1 MKKSLGL
8 LLLIGAMLLA
18 LPSAAVEYLT
28 YEVLDKKPQER
39 RNFVQG
45 LEILDGKLYV
55 SSGNYGQSRLM
66 RYNFE
71 DMSLE
76 VSKQLHPRLFA
87 EGLTVLGER
96 LYQLTWRERMVLVFD
111 KRSLDALEWFPI
123 PGEGWG
129 LTNDGENLIYSD
141 GSDMLHFLSPDDRK
155 IRRSIKVTENG
166 RPVRKLNELEWI
178 EGRVWANIWQSNRI
192 VIINP
197 ASGLVEA
204 NLDLAGLLPTSDR
217 RADTTVLNGIAR
229 DPADGAIW
237 VTGKRWPW
245 LYQIKTLPA
254 DSTHNSAHSR

>member
-1 MKKSLGL
+1 MRELQLLVMVVGTL
-8 LLLIGAMLLA
+8 LLPLPAGAVDSLK
-18 LPSAAVEYLT
+18 

-45 LEILDGKLYV
+45 LEIVDGKLYV

-76 VSKQLHPRLFA
+76 VSKQLNRRLFA
-87 EGLTVLGER
+87 EGVTVLHER
-96 LYQLTWRERMVLVFD
+96 VYQLTWRERMMLVFD
-111 KRSLDALEWFPI
+111 KRNLDYVEWFPI

-129 LTNDGENLIYSD
+129 LTNDGEHLIYSD
-141 GSDMLHFLSPDDRK
+141 GSDRLHFLSPDDRK
-155 IRRSIKVTENG
+155 ARRSIQVSENG

-178 EGRVWANIWQSNRI
+178 EGRVWANIWHSNRI

-197 ASGLVEA
+197 ESGLVEA
-204 NLDLAGLLPTSDR
+204 SIDLSGLLPTSDR
-217 RADTTVLNGIAR
+217 RADTDVLNGIAR

-245 LYQIKTLPA
+245 LYRIRTLSA
-254 DSTHNSAHSR
+254 DGTHKDTHSR